1 MAFLILIESRWSPE
15 APIVTRQTLNKDL
28 PPACEQFAKLLRIW
42 RIFRDGLRRSGGST
56 IATVVRMLLTNDDGV
71 NARGLKLLETIA
83 RTLSDE
89 IWIVAPTEE
98 QSGAGHSLTLTEPVR
113 LRRHDERRFSVTG
126 TPTDAVM
133 LALAHVMKDSPPDVI
148 LSGINRGANLAEDV
162 TYSGTVS
169 AAMEGALAGVRSIAL
184 SQAYSREGMGD
195 TVPFAAAEAW
205 AGRVLAP
212 LLEFESDPRTL
223 INVNFPAL
231 PPDQVKGIRV
241 CRQGLR
247 DYGRLRIVQRTDPR
261 GYDYYWFGLGPMV
274 ETPGHSTDLEAI
286 ADDYVSVT
294 PLHLDLT
301 HDPSL
306 DALGRRFT

>member
-1 MAFLILIESRWSPE
+1 M
-15 APIVTRQTLNKDL
+15 
-28 PPACEQFAKLLRIW
+28 RI
-42 RIFRDGLRRSGGST
+42 
-56 IATVVRMLLTNDDGV
+56 LLTNDDGI
-71 NARGLKLLETIA
+71 NARGLDLLETVA
-83 RTLSDE
+83 QGFSDDV
-89 IWIVAPTEE
+89 WVVAPTEE

-113 LRRHDERRFSVTG
+113 LRRHDNRRFSVTG

-133 LALAHVMKDSPPDVI
+133 LALAHVMKDSPPDLI

-184 SQAYSREGMGD
+184 SQSYSREGMGD

-205 AGRVLAP
+205 AEKVLAP
-212 LLEFESDPRTL
+212 LVSMEMAPGTL

-231 PPDQVKGIRV
+231 AAEEVMGIRV
-241 CRQGLR
+241 CRQGIR

-261 GYDYYWFGLGPMV
+261 GYDYFWFGLGPMV
-274 ETPGHSTDLEAI
+274 QTPGHSTDLEAM
-286 ADDYVSVT
+286 DDGYVSVS

-301 HDPSL
+301 HDPSI
-306 DALGRRFT
+306 DALRKKFD

>member
-1 MAFLILIESRWSPE
+1 M
-15 APIVTRQTLNKDL
+15 
-28 PPACEQFAKLLRIW
+28 RI
-42 RIFRDGLRRSGGST
+42 
-56 IATVVRMLLTNDDGV
+56 LLTNDDGI
-71 NARGLKLLETIA
+71 NARGLDLLETVA
-83 RTLSDE
+83 RSFSDD
-89 IWIVAPTEE
+89 IWVVAPMEE

-113 LRRHDERRFSVTG
+113 LRRHDNRRFSVRG

-133 LALAHVMKDSPPDVI
+133 LALSHIMKDSPPDLV

-184 SQAYSREGMGD
+184 SQSYSREGMGD

-205 AGRVLAP
+205 AEKVLGPLIDYEGAP
-212 LLEFESDPRTL
+212 GTL

-231 PPDQVKGIRV
+231 APDKVNGIRV
-241 CRQGLR
+241 CRQGIR

-274 ETPGHSTDLEAI
+274 QTPGHSTDLEAM
-286 ADDYVSVT
+286 DDGYISVT

-301 HDPSL
+301 HDQSL
-306 DALGRRFT
+306 SSLGDRFA